1 MRNILLI
8 AVGALILM
16 ELSKRNRG
24 TTPPPSTRQPV
35 QKDGMEILPQ
45 HEKARIAGF
54 YSSQRPGARPELP
67 FQVRW
72 ASPENRFLDT
82 TKKAR
87 LAI

>member
-24 TTPPPSTRQPV
+24 ATPPPSTTPTV

-45 HEKARIAGF
+45 YEKARVAGF
-54 YSSQRPGARPELP
+54 FSSQRPGARPELP

-72 ASPENRFLDT
+72 GSGNRFLDT
-82 TKKAR
+82 TKKAQ